1 MYKNVW
7 ILKQLALILGL
18 CCQIISANLRSA
30 NLICSNKKNRP
41 VDLIAWYII
50 GNIGPFH
57 KHTAQVGG
65 QRQESTKGQKTE
77 MNTSKWNCV
86 EIDNIRR
93 REKQTPLIWPSGN
106 TIFYLDN
113 NSAAAQLWG
122 SINLTSDLK
131 QSACNWILMSVWQG
145 CYHQSIFCSLSGIKL
160 QFCLCS
166 LTPTKMIAG
175 NRPLKSWKASYL
187 TPFIAFNFK
196 KHFLENIPFFN
207 CDFLRSSSR
216 PGLLVQ
222 KYPQWRPECVKRMK

>member
-1 MYKNVW
+1 MYEW

-30 NLICSNKKNRP
+30 NLICSNKKKMP

-65 QRQESTKGQKTE
+65 SNRNQPRDKKQKWIRANEIVLSTRQH
-77 MNTSKWNCV
+77 
-86 EIDNIRR
+86 R
-93 REKQTPLIWPSGN
+93 REKQAPLIWPSGN

-122 SINLTSDLK
+122 QLILHSDLK
-131 QSACNWILMSVWQG
+131 QSVCNWILMSVWQG

-175 NRPLKSWKASYL
+175 NR
-187 TPFIAFNFK
+187 
-196 KHFLENIPFFN
+196 
-207 CDFLRSSSR
+207 
-216 PGLLVQ
+216 
-222 KYPQWRPECVKRMK
+222 